1 MDDNKFFNSARKKAL
16 HFLRDNEMLDRLLS
30 DSKAKMEQLNLGS
43 TSPEKLLS
51 YLGVL
56 IRMIRSYANGS
67 YKVIPWKSIVV
78 LVAAVVYF
86 VMPLDLIPD
95 FIPVAGF
102 VDDLG
107 VLVWVFNSFQD
118 EIQDFLEWEAAKV
131 S

>member
-1 MDDNKFFNSARKKAL
+1 MY
-16 HFLRDNEMLDRLLS
+16 FLKDNEMLDRLLA
-30 DSKAKMEQLNLGS
+30 DSKSKMEELNLGS
-43 TSPEKLLS
+43 ASPDKLLS
-51 YLGVL
+51 HLRVL
-56 IRMIRSYANGS
+56 IRMIRSYGNGT

-118 EIQDFLEWEAAKV
+118 EIQDFLEWESAKA